1 MTKLYGIYAHLGSGS
16 VNSAARLDFCAV
28 ASALLSLFIAW
39 DPAPVFGKDLQSSY
53 SEAKQTELCLD
64 KTSDVPR
71 ILVEVQ
77 GIADDSGQIRV
88 QIYNDQ
94 AQDFLVSGKK
104 VLRVDVPTQSGQQKV
119 CVTFPVEGRYAMA
132 VLHDKNANGKVD
144 IFSEG
149 FGFSNNPRLLLA
161 PPDHDKTL
169 FTVGPG
175 VQEMT
180 VLLTYYFQLE
190 NKDQKRRKRQ

>member
-1 MTKLYGIYAHLGSGS
+1 MSSAFSLNLYT
-16 VNSAARLDFCAV
+16 V
-28 ASALLSLFIAW
+28 ASALFSLTIVSN
-39 DPAPVFGKDLQSSY
+39 PIPVFGKNLQSSY
-53 SEAKQTELCLD
+53 SEAKQTEPCLD
-64 KTSDVPR
+64 KTSNVPR
-71 ILVEVQ
+71 ILVEVK

-88 QIYNDQ
+88 QIYSDQ

-119 CVTFPVEGRYAMA
+119 CVTFPAEGHYAMA

-149 FGFSNNPRLLLA
+149 FGFSNNPRLLLS

-169 FTVGPG
+169 FSVVPG